1 MTVRATITI
10 PDERLEELMALTGA
24 TTRTAAI
31 NVAIEWYV
39 RDAKLGRL
47 LALEGS
53 VDILSND
60 EIEALDAAE
69 SGGLWDAVEHSG
81 ARD

>member
-1 MTVRATITI
+1 MRATTTI
-10 PDERLEELMALTGA
+10 PDERLEELMDLTGA
-24 TTRTAAI
+24 QTRTAAI
-31 NVAIEWYV
+31 NAAIEAFV
-39 RDAKLGRL
+39 RQAKIGRL

-69 SGGLWDAVEHSG
+69 SGGLWDG
-81 ARD
+81 ALRGSERG

>member
-1 MTVRATITI
+1 MRATITI
-10 PDERLEELMALTGA
+10 PDERLEELMDLTGA
-24 TTRTAAI
+24 ETRTAAI
-31 NVAIEWYV
+31 NAAIEAFV
-39 RDAKLGRL
+39 RQAKIGRL

-69 SGGLWDAVEHSG
+69 SGGLWDG
-81 ARD
+81 ALRGGKRG